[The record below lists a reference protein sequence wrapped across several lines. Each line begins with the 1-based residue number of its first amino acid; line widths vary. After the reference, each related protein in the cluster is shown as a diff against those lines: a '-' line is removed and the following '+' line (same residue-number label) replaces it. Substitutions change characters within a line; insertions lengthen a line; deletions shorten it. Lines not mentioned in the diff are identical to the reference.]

1 MTFGNNFSLEEPC
14 EALPE
19 APFPLLWGALSPL
32 FTVAGH
38 CREISVCEVIVKVFL
53 SFLSRAPA
61 VPHRPQIWGAV
72 TWELGLECP
81 TEPQGRTMQK
91 DKRENPMRT
100 ALGSQGPAQCR
111 VCTVAGV
118 KWYLGF
124 ISILVWRLHFCELQE
139 DSLWGAAAP
148 LRGRALWGTCA
159 AELPFCFLRKQNLWI
174 LLN

>member
-14 EALPE
+14 EAVPE

-91 DKRENPMRT
+91 EKRENPMRT

-111 VCTVAGV
+111 VFA
-118 KWYLGF
+118 L
-124 ISILVWRLHFCELQE
+124 LQVLNDTWVSFPSWSE
-139 DSLWGAAAP
+139 DSTFVSSKKTPYEEQLHRCEDERFEVPVLLSSLSASSESKTSG
-148 LRGRALWGTCA
+148 
-159 AELPFCFLRKQNLWI
+159 FC
-174 LLN
+174 